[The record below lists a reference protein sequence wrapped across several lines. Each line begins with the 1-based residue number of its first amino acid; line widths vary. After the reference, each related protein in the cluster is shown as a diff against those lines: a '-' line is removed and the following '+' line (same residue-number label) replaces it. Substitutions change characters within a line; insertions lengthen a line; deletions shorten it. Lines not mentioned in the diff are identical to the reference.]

1 MSLKI
6 TTLIENNY
14 DKNNILYS
22 EHGLSL
28 YIEINDKKILFDTG
42 QSGDFI
48 KNAEKIKIDLNDLD
62 YVVLSHGHY
71 DHSGGF
77 GKLVQNASKS
87 FKLIVGS
94 GFFYEKYKLMEGERY
109 KFNGNSFN
117 EEFIMK
123 SNISIKYINQDII
136 NITEDIMIFSNFE
149 RKNNFETL
157 NKKFYIKEND
167 KYVLD
172 DFSDEIALGIKHDKG
187 LVIIVGC
194 SHVGLVNILETIT
207 KRTGMPIYAIIGGS
221 HLIEADE
228 LRVNNTINYLKEKN
242 INILRLSHCTG
253 DSAVE
258 KLQSKFENKFVYNN
272 TGNIL
277 LIPDF
282 NEE

>member
-6 TTLIENNY
+6 TTLVENNS

-77 GKLVQNASKS
+77 GKLVQNTSKS

-94 GFFYEKYKLMEGERY
+94 GFFCEKYKLMEGERY

-136 NITEDIMIFSNFE
+136 NITEDRMIFSNFE

-187 LVIIVGC
+187 LVIMLDV
-194 SHVGLVNILETIT
+194 H
-207 KRTGMPIYAIIGGS
+207 M
-221 HLIEADE
+221 
-228 LRVNNTINYLKEKN
+228 
-242 INILRLSHCTG
+242 
-253 DSAVE
+253 
-258 KLQSKFENKFVYNN
+258 
-272 TGNIL
+272 
-277 LIPDF
+277 
-282 NEE
+282 